1 MLDVPSALDLTD
13 LDIESLW
20 TQCRET
26 VEGPVVSHLPR
37 TLWQM
42 AMPKMLLSFLAGGIA
57 GAGAKSAI
65 APFDRMKILFQS
77 SNMHYSTANAV
88 KLVRDIIKNEGP
100 LALFKGNLATVFR

>member
-42 AMPKMLLSFLAGGIA
+42 AMPKISLAEA
-57 GAGAKSAI
+57 SLH
-65 APFDRMKILFQS
+65 PW
-77 SNMHYSTANAV
+77 
-88 KLVRDIIKNEGP
+88 VRWKMTNV
-100 LALFKGNLATVFR
+100 NL